1 MLEILSHLIAT
12 VVLYGLLVVAVVAG
26 VRILYLM
33 EVQKDNQREYNKS
46 KAREESEK

>member
-12 VVLYGLLVVAVVAG
+12 VVLYSSLIVVVVAG

-46 KAREESEK
+46 KAREESE

>member
-12 VVLYGLLVVAVVAG
+12 VVLYSLLIAVVVGG

-46 KAREESEK
+46 KAREESE